1 MSDDG
6 SAHKHCREPATAV
19 ASLSLRKRHCLLA
32 QIQWAHAQG
41 VLTVYGS
48 KAHLEAGAHTVV
60 VEEVTVTSTNINDDI
75 AERDQQE
82 SARQA
87 QRTGSINP

>member
-1 MSDDG
+1 
-6 SAHKHCREPATAV
+6 
-19 ASLSLRKRHCLLA
+19 
-32 QIQWAHAQG
+32 